1 MPSNCENPPSAEGD
15 APARRDDPRKRT
27 AHKPWPGT
35 LRRVLQ
41 AMLALA
47 LTAGFAAG
55 NAAAASATEPASAR
69 TGDPAPHAASPAVR
83 LLVQSSPLAGY
94 NHHQAPRVFAA
105 LRVGD
110 PLALVREPDNPH
122 DPNAVSVHWGE
133 HTLGYVPRAR
143 NAHIAWA
150 LDRGEPL
157 GARVS
162 RLQRHRSPP
171 QRIEFEVYME

>member
-1 MPSNCENPPSAEGD
+1 MPSNCENLPHATGG
-15 APARRDDPRKRT
+15 ALRL
-27 AHKPWPGT
+27 T
-35 LRRVLQ
+35 LQ
-41 AMLALA
+41 TMLSLA
-47 LTAGFAAG
+47 LTGALAAG
-55 NAAAASATEPASAR
+55 NARAATAAEPEPAMTLAPGSDEPAS
-69 TGDPAPHAASPAVR
+69 PAVVPAVR

-110 PLALVREPDNPH
+110 PLALVREADNPH
-122 DPNAVSVHWGE
+122 DPNAVSVHWGA

-143 NAHIAWA
+143 NALIAWA